1 MIKKKTPV
9 PRSLASFSKTA
20 LQCLGGLTPERFMRD
35 HWQKKPLVVR
45 GAFPSWQMPAKGS
58 RPINKDDVFALSADE
73 RLPSRF
79 VNSSYELRHG
89 PFRRRQLPSLKTPGW
104 TVLVQ
109 QTNTVWP
116 ASEAFLDTFRF
127 IPSCRLDDLMVSLAS
142 DQGGIGA
149 HVDSY
154 DVFLIQ
160 AYGCRRWEV
169 AETFQPDIQ
178 DGLDLKILKRFKPEA
193 IYDMHP
199 GDLLYLPPGVAHRGT
214 AQGTN
219 CITYSVGFRAANRL
233 EIADESFMAHLSGL
247 SDSPWKDPWL
257 KATDRPSRIPARLL
271 KTMTDRVMACLPTR
285 QQVED
290 QVVASLSEPA
300 SSVYFNPPHS
310 NAKTLARF
318 RADLQK
324 GCEIQLRLGSR
335 ILIAGRRI
343 AMNGEIMSLS
353 TLPKALESKT
363 AEYLEVLA
371 ERRRLDSKYC
381 NAIALNP
388 LILEIFYKMYL
399 AEFIVI

>member
-1 MIKKKTPV
+1 MCRFGVRCTRKNPAHYDEENHPDDHPLFLPPPSSASTADLTGRKRPAPRTP
-9 PRSLASFSKTA
+9 
-20 LQCLGGLTPERFMRD
+20 LQAPERATDSSASDVTGDAPAPPAAAAQAASRLPPSVAEASAD
-35 HWQKKPLVVR
+35 AEADRGVAPTSLPTPLPASYSREAWRPVLR
-45 GAFPSWQMPAKGS
+45 EAFLSPFA
-58 RPINKDDVFALSADE
+58 DDVFALSANE
-73 RLPSRF
+73 RLSSRF
-79 VNSSYELRHG
+79 VNASYELRHG
-89 PFRRRQLPSLKTPGW
+89 PFRRRQLPGLKTPGW

-109 QTNTVWP
+109 QTNAVWP

-247 SDSPWKDPWL
+247 SDSAW
-257 KATDRPSRIPARLL
+257 TR
-271 KTMTDRVMACLPTR
+271 MQLPGP
-285 QQVED
+285 
-290 QVVASLSEPA
+290 LSGMGLVLP
-300 SSVYFNPPHS
+300 
-310 NAKTLARF
+310 
-318 RADLQK
+318 LQN
-324 GCEIQLRLGSR
+324 GSR
-335 ILIAGRRI
+335 SCA
-343 AMNGEIMSLS
+343 
-353 TLPKALESKT
+353 KALEDHSKRK
-363 AEYLEVLA
+363 L
-371 ERRRLDSKYC
+371 
-381 NAIALNP
+381 
-388 LILEIFYKMYL
+388 
-399 AEFIVI
+399 